1 MRFALAIFISV
12 TISAAAFSQ
21 EQELSNSKVDWDKTL
36 NTYDVGNTN
45 FYDFG
50 LADDNQVSPPA
61 YSDSNAA
68 PPAYPFGNSVKM
80 GNGVSCIRD
89 GVAISCK

>member
-1 MRFALAIFISV
+1 MRFVLAMLIGM

-21 EQELSNSKVDWDKTL
+21 ERDPSNGKVDWDKKL
-36 NTYDVGNTN
+36 NTYDAGSANSHG
-45 FYDFG
+45 FG
-50 LADDNQVSPPA
+50 LPDDNQVRAPA

-68 PPAYPFGNSVKM
+68 PPAYPFGNSVKLK
-80 GNGVSCIRD
+80 NGVSCTRD